1 MKSDVDKAISQ
12 VGVIH
17 DAIERSQSRWE
28 GLSRM
33 LIAYGGVRL
42 ILFVLL
48 SCRASLF
55 PTNFLCVIIE
65 TVVKGVL
72 YVGLFVYYI
81 LLYRKEKGAS
91 DKYYLGCLNLL
102 GFIIFALP
110 LSTFLLN
117 LAFNVGQNAQVQSQR
132 MILMWDQ
139 EQIANMLLFCLCAV
153 ICGLIR
159 ERRGVTAGSVLILIV
174 YLLLSV
180 PLRDASFII
189 PLIVTKLGTP
199 RFPYYGIYYNLV
211 TSVGYIVIG
220 VLLRRPGRRSNGDQ

>member
-12 VGVIH
+12 VSVIH

-28 GLSRM
+28 GLSKM

-42 ILFVLL
+42 LLYVLQF
-48 SCRASLF
+48 CMVRF
-55 PTNFLCVIIE
+55 PTSLLCVIIE
-65 TVVKGVL
+65 IVVKGVL
-72 YVGLFVYYI
+72 YAGLLVYFA
-81 LLYRKEKGAS
+81 LLYRREKGAS
-91 DKYYLGCLNLL
+91 DKYYLGCLNLF

-110 LSTFLLN
+110 LSTLLLN

-132 MILMWDQ
+132 MMLTGDQ

-159 ERRGVTAGSVLILIV
+159 KRRGVTAGCIMILIV

-180 PLRDASFII
+180 PLRDAGFII
-189 PLIVTKLGTP
+189 PLIVTKIGTP
-199 RFPYYGIYYNLV
+199 RFLYYGIYYNLV

>member
-28 GLSRM
+28 ELWRI

-42 ILFVLL
+42 FLYVLQ
-48 SCRASLF
+48 SCMVWF
-55 PTNFLCVIIE
+55 PTSFLCAIIQI
-65 TVVKGVL
+65 VAKGVL
-72 YVGLFVYYI
+72 YAGLFVYFA
-81 LLYRKEKGAS
+81 LLYRREKGAS
-91 DKYYLGCLNLL
+91 DKYYLGCLNLF
-102 GFIIFALP
+102 GFIVFALP
-110 LSTFLLN
+110 LSSFLLN
-117 LAFNVGQNAQVQSQR
+117 LALNFRQNAQVQSQR
-132 MILMWDQ
+132 MTLMGDQ

-153 ICGLIR
+153 ICGLMR

-180 PLRDASFII
+180 PLRDAGFII
-189 PLIVTKLGTP
+189 PLIVTKIGTP
-199 RFPYYGIYYNLV
+199 RFLYYGIYYNLV

-220 VLLRRPGRRSNGDQ
+220 VLLKRPGRRSNGDQ